1 MASVRKKDYVCV
13 HICNENWGDG
23 GGGIGRAYFVG
34 WVGEGGYYR
43 STVPLTRAL
52 NRIRPSS
59 RIYSSKCLLVEF
71 KYTRTRFTTQSQLC
85 SGAGQ
90 AQKIYIFTILACQ
103 GKNTVKT
110 VQVLTILL
118 PIPNF
123 FNPPP
128 PPSPSD
134 TSQLYCKTGQR
145 LYLRDKHGDWV
156 GDWFFID
163 VLPGLSWKNFAIL
176 LIWKG
181 RHKVSTFILLVR
193 YS

>member
-1 MASVRKKDYVCV
+1 MR
-13 HICNENWGDG
+13 G
-23 GGGIGRAYFVG
+23 GGGGVG
-34 WVGEGGYYR
+34 
-43 STVPLTRAL
+43 
-52 NRIRPSS
+52 
-59 RIYSSKCLLVEF
+59 
-71 KYTRTRFTTQSQLC
+71 SQLC

-90 AQKIYIFTILACQ
+90 EQKIHIFTILACQ
-103 GKNTVKT
+103 GKVTVKT

-118 PIPNF
+118 PIRNF
-123 FNPPP
+123 KFYLTPLSYL
-128 PPSPSD
+128 SPSD
-134 TSQLYCKTGQR
+134 TSQFYRKTGQR

-176 LIWKG
+176 LIWNG